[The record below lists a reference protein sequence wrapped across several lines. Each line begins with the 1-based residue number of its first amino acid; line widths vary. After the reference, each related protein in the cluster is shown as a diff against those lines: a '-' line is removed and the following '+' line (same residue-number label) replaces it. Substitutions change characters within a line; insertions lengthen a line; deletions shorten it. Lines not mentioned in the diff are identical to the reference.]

1 MEVKAAEI
9 KSGAFIV
16 LAIGVLT
23 VLLFAVGNLKERFT
37 PKNEFY
43 AYLPDAKFLKPHDAV
58 TFAGIRVG
66 EIERVEVSNERFG
79 QVKVWISVDP
89 AVEVRED
96 SILILKQDGMLGAKY
111 LEISPGSPTAALAVR
126 GHELKAEV
134 IPAITDL
141 SQVIKAPLEKID
153 QLLEGLNRIL
163 NSPENQKNIADI
175 LVEVKDLLVVMKEEV
190 RRAGDTVVET
200 GKSTRDVLEE
210 VEVTVRELRPEFHA
224 ILKNADELLIKLN
237 KAADDLSVLLKDAD
251 GMLVQ
256 NSTNI
261 YETIRALRDTAYHL
275 ELAAKKIRANPSVVL
290 FGGGEATAEELKRKD
305 EADLRLKGRSRRY
318 DKEDPK

>member
-1 MEVKAAEI
+1 MEVRAAEI

-37 PKNEFY
+37 PKQHFY

-66 EIERVEVSNERFG
+66 EIDRVEVSNERFG
-79 QVKVWISVDP
+79 QVKVWITVDP

-96 SILILKQDGMLGAKY
+96 SVLILKQDGMLGAKY
-111 LEISPGSPTAALAVR
+111 LEISPGGSDSPRALA

-141 SQVIKAPLEKID
+141 SATIKEPLEKID
-153 QLLEGLNRIL
+153 KLLEGLNRIL
-163 NSPENQKNIADI
+163 NDPQNQKNIADI
-175 LVEVKDLLVVMKEEV
+175 LVETKELLHALQDEV
-190 RRAGDTVVET
+190 HRVGDTVAAT
-200 GKSTRDVLEE
+200 GKSTQDVMAEIE
-210 VEVTVRELRPEFHA
+210 ATIQDLRPEVQS
-224 ILKNADELLIKLN
+224 ILRNVDELVTRLNESADELTKLI
-237 KAADDLSVLLKDAD
+237 KDAD
-251 GMLVQ
+251 GVLLQ
-256 NSTNI
+256 NNRNI
-261 YETIRALRDTAYHL
+261 YETIRAVRDTAYHM
-275 ELAAKKIRANPSVVL
+275 EIAAKKIRANPSALL
-290 FGGGEATAEELKRKD
+290 FGGGEETAEERKRKD

-318 DKEDPK
+318 DKENEK